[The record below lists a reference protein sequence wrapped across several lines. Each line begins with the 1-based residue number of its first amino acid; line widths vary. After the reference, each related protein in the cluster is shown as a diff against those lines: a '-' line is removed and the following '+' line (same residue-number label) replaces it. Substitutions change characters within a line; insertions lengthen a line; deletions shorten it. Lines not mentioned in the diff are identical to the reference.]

1 MCFVTLM
8 GLYDG
13 KKCVAGR
20 QCGAADIG
28 LYAEAYGSRGFQP
41 NYSRFVGYK
50 EDVLTRTV
58 GRPDSIYY
66 DDYGRRYMVY
76 NTFSM
81 DNSGPRFGSY
91 RCRTMFLTGR
101 GMVKASFFNEEEC
114 IRER

>member
-1 MCFVTLM
+1 MMVKNVLLVGSVVLLTL
-8 GLYDG
+8 GCTQ
-13 KKCVAGR
+13 KRTVP
-20 QCGAADIG
+20 
-28 LYAEAYGSRGFQP
+28 EGFQP

-50 EDVLTRTV
+50 EDVLTRAV

-66 DDYGRRYMVY
+66 DEYGRRYMVY